1 MLIFSIIWKLQIV
14 KFRVKVVAS
23 VVGCG
28 YWCCA
33 GTERTIP
40 CVVPLSPPKVSSLI
54 VGEFHLSAYLF
65 LKT

>member
-1 MLIFSIIWKLQIV
+1 MEIANREIQGQSG
-14 KFRVKVVAS
+14 AS